1 MYVRRVWVVYFL
13 IKIFYLFFAIF
24 VFSKLTT
31 LGDTFDY
38 LHSPL
43 VVSPSILYSSTTIM
57 TFTGALFKRVFMNDA
72 LACIPLMMLSFYGI
86 YYAVDRLNLYRYSVY
101 IILLFS
107 LPNFGVWTS
116 IHGKEAVGCFF
127 CAVIAVILIKKLQGK
142 YRLRWI
148 DYFALFLCAIFKPQ
162 YLLFILQAIVYLNIV
177 NKFKDKKYFPLLFG
191 LFIITLNVLAIYLVR
206 DLIDEL
212 ARGMAAHFRS
222 NDPGLAQSTRSELP
236 WMIPYGFFRSAPYG
250 MFIAF
255 FGPTLS
261 EMIRKPAHFISGL
274 ESITLVTSMLFLYS
288 QVLKYNFSKLR
299 FNPKLFIT
307 YIIVFIGIL
316 FIHYPFGFLNPG
328 SAIRY
333 RANFYPLFVL
343 LLLYQF
349 TRYKI
354 VPGEKKDLNE

>member
-1 MYVRRVWVVYFL
+1 MHVKRIWVVYL
-13 IKIFYLFFAIF
+13 VIKIFYLFFAVF

-43 VVSPSILYSSTTIM
+43 VLTPGILYSSTRFM
-57 TFTGALFKRVFMNDA
+57 TFTGALFKQLFINDA
-72 LACIPLMMLSFYGI
+72 LACIPLMLLSFYGI
-86 YYAVDRLNLYRYSVY
+86 YYAVDKLNLYRYSAY

-127 CAVIAVILIKKLQGK
+127 CSIIAVVIIKKIQGK
-142 YRLRWI
+142 YRLKWI
-148 DYFALFLCAIFKPQ
+148 DYFAFYLCGIFKPQ
-162 YLLFILQAIVYLNIV
+162 YLLYIIQVILYLNTV
-177 NKFKDKKYFPLLFG
+177 HQFKDKKYFPLLFG
-191 LFIITLNVLAIYLVR
+191 LFIIILNVIAIYLAR
-206 DLIDEL
+206 DIINEL
-212 ARGMAAHFRS
+212 AQGMAAHFRS
-222 NDPGLAQSTRSELP
+222 SDPTLAQSTRSELP
-236 WMIPYGFFRSAPYG
+236 WMASYGFFYSAPYG

-261 EMIRKPAHFISGL
+261 EMFNKPAHLISGL
-274 ESITLVTSMLFLYS
+274 ESLTLIISLLLLQGRAF
-288 QVLKYNFSKLR
+288 KYNLIKLR
-299 FNPKLFIT
+299 FNPTIFIT
-307 YIIVFIGIL
+307 YFILFVGIL

-349 TRYKI
+349 ARYQNITIINKKI
-354 VPGEKKDLNE
+354 N